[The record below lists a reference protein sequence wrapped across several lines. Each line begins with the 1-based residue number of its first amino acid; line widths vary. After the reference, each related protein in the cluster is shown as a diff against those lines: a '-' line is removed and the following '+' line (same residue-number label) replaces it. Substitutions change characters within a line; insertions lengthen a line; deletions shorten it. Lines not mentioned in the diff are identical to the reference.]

1 MTKLFLSNGFIPVY
15 LLVMFTLVTPVNVQ
29 GQNQTQIEEWTT
41 YEDPILGISI
51 QHPSEWEPIEDPN
64 ALAFEVYENETSP
77 LLFTDIVLV
86 TPSVLGVNSSAE
98 FMNTIL
104 NALRGETSDIY
115 EIDNEARIKG
125 IIEPISKA
133 VFTTKNEDGKVIG
146 RSVTFTIVSDDDKAY
161 KIAFITKPTGYEKFI
176 PTIQKMIDS
185 FKIL

>member
-15 LLVMFTLVTPVNVQ
+15 LLVMFTLVTPVYVQ
-29 GQNQTQIEEWTT
+29 SQNQTQIEEWTT

-51 QHPSEWEPIEDPN
+51 QHPSEWEPIEEPN

-98 FMNTIL
+98 FMNTVL
-104 NALRGETSDIY
+104 NAIRGETSDIY

-133 VFTTKNEDGKVIG
+133 VITTKNEDGKVIG
-146 RSVTFTIVSDDDKAY
+146 RSVTYTIVSDDDKAY

-176 PTIQKMIDS
+176 PIIQKMIDS

>member
-15 LLVMFTLVTPVNVQ
+15 LLVIFTLVTPVYVQ

-51 QHPSEWEPIEDPN
+51 QHPSEWEPIEEPN
-64 ALAFEVYENETSP
+64 TLAFEVYENETSP

-104 NALRGETSDIY
+104 NALRGET
-115 EIDNEARIKG
+115 
-125 IIEPISKA
+125 
-133 VFTTKNEDGKVIG
+133 
-146 RSVTFTIVSDDDKAY
+146 
-161 KIAFITKPTGYEKFI
+161 
-176 PTIQKMIDS
+176 
-185 FKIL
+185 